1 MAELSFVRRRPRLA
15 LLEMSVVTQD
25 RHGWSRRLLLGWLE
39 QSLRTAVATGASLVV
54 ARLLYLPEAYWAAVT
69 TLVVM
74 QSTLGAA
81 WAVSTQRF
89 MGTALG
95 AGVGALVGH
104 HLGGGGLVLTVGV
117 FGLGLICGTLRLD
130 QSAYRFAG
138 ITFAIVTLVAR
149 ESAPTVVAAH
159 RFIEVSTGIAVALV
173 ITALWPARYG
183 SEASVEPSARIAA
196 DRPPPN

>member
-1 MAELSFVRRRPRLA
+1 VAVLDKLGLSRG
-15 LLEMSVVTQD
+15 LLM
-25 RHGWSRRLLLGWLE
+25 GWLE

-104 HLGGGGLVLTVGV
+104 HLGGGVLVLTVGV
-117 FGLGLICGTLRLD
+117 FGLGLICCMLRLD

-149 ESAPTVVAAH
+149 ESGPTVVAAH

-173 ITALWPARYG
+173 ITALWPARYDIQT
-183 SEASVEPSARIAA
+183 SAKPLARMTA
-196 DRPPPN
+196 DRPPPRN